1 MLSLFLAGDVLFWL
15 ALELVVVGGISRR
28 SSSSS
33 LLQTKDSVGEGGGGV
48 RHIEGEDEDED
59 EDEDEEVVVER
70 RYDKDLRSMVVDISL
85 GPLQCKQAVVAMETS
100 RDRLSRLA
108 SWIGDV
114 M

>member
-15 ALELVVVGGISRR
+15 ALELVVGGISRR

-59 EDEDEEVVVER
+59 EDEEEEVVVVER

-85 GPLQCKQAVVAMETS
+85 GPLQCKQAVVAMETG